1 MHNASCITST
11 GVAIVTTPQDIA
23 LLDARRGAEMF
34 RKVDTQVWEV
44 GDTQVWEVGDTQVW
58 EVGVLDQMAVEGGQS
73 IFTLACWPYRKLIS
87 VHLVLVW

>member
-1 MHNASCITST
+1 MHNAFCLTST

-44 GDTQVWEVGDTQVW
+44 G
-58 EVGVLDQMAVEGGQS
+58 VLDQVAGEGG
-73 IFTLACWPYRKLIS
+73 
-87 VHLVLVW
+87 

>member
-44 GDTQVWEVGDTQVW
+44 G
-58 EVGVLDQMAVEGGQS
+58 VLDQMAVEGGQS
-73 IFTLACWPYRKLIS
+73 IFTLACWP
-87 VHLVLVW
+87 